1 MTVKGSKSTV
11 GPAIPAVIN
20 IPPPAVQKQ
29 TAPKIETC
37 QVGPFRL
44 PGVRVDVEQYTEQ
57 QLTEMTQWVRENGGY
72 GDSGLYSWRDAAKR
86 DWFILRWS

>member
-1 MTVKGSKSTV
+1 MTVKGSKPTV
-11 GPAIPAVIN
+11 GSTTSAVIN
-20 IPPPAVQKQ
+20 IPSPAVQKQ